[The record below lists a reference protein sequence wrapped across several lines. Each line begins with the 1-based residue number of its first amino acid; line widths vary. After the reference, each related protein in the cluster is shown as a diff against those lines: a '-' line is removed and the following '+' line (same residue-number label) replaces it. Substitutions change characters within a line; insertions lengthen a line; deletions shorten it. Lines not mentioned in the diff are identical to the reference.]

1 MDIVQVQVAGGFAG
15 GTDLNTLCGEIE
27 AKLIG
32 NIFIN
37 FIPGVG
43 TAVKD
48 FVCGKANGT
57 LVARSWR

>member
-1 MDIVQVQVAGGFAG
+1 MQVAGGFAG

-27 AKLIG
+27 ATLL
-32 NIFIN
+32 NEIFQR

-43 TAVKD
+43 TVVKD

-57 LVARSWR
+57 VVARSWR

>member
-1 MDIVQVQVAGGFAG
+1 MGLRGEQI
-15 GTDLNTLCGEIE
+15 LNTLCGEIE
-27 AKLIG
+27 AKLID

-57 LVARSWR
+57 VVARSWR